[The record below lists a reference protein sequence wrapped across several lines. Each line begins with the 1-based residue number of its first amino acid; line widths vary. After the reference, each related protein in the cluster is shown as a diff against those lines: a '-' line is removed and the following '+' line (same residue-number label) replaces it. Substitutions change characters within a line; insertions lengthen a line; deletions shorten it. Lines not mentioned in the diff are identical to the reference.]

1 LVGIEILC
9 EEVIPV
15 TLRFSVERESETGL
29 LGPIT
34 RPCEGA
40 WEGAY
45 LDSSLRAKIGWFI
58 TFDEVPTEVG
68 GYSVR
73 LSGVTE
79 EGVAGHLMILDGS

>member
-1 LVGIEILC
+1 M
-9 EEVIPV
+9 

-45 LDSSLRAKIGWFI
+45 LDSSLRAKIGWFL
-58 TFDEVPTEVG
+58 TLDEVPTEIG

-73 LSGVTE
+73 LSESAE
-79 EGVAGHLMILDGS
+79 EGVAGHLMILDRSW